1 MLWTVPV
8 VSAIYL
14 AAKDHGKFITEVA
27 AERPILLM
35 AGNKDEVYDKNPQCY
50 TEDNF
55 M

>member
-1 MLWTVPV
+1 M